1 MSSIVIVGGGAS
13 GIVAS
18 IFAKKEGNMVIVLE
32 RNDSLLKKLLMT
44 GNGRCNY
51 LNEVYSI
58 NNYYSED
65 IDLVS
70 KIINDTNISDVFDF
84 FNSLGIIPTVKNGYY
99 YPFSNQAT
107 TIKNALVKEAL
118 NRGVEVVYNAVVTD
132 IDYNNFKFNIKTS
145 SNSYVCDKLILACG
159 GMSMPKTGSD
169 GSGYKFLEKLG
180 HSIVK
185 PLPSLV
191 QLTSD
196 FKYLKYWDGVRTS
209 VILKLFQ
216 DDNYITSE
224 SGEIQLTD
232 YGVSGICVFNLTNI
246 ISRGLDLGSKEE
258 IRINF
263 VPFVNIEIDLWL
275 EQYSRKHFDKNIRD
289 LLELF
294 LNYKLVKVILKVS
307 NLDEMQKYEELTDK
321 EKKVL
326 CDNLVNFKVNITGT
340 KGFSYAQI
348 TNGGVKLSE
357 IDYNTMESK
366 IIKGLYI
373 IGELLDINGNC
384 GGYNLT
390 SCWISGML
398 AGKDV

>member
-18 IFAKKEGNMVIVLE
+18 IFAKKEGNRVIVLE

-51 LNEVYSI
+51 LNEVYGI

-84 FNSLGIIPTVKNGYY
+84 FDSLGIIPTVKNGYY

-224 SGEIQLTD
+224 SGEIQLTN

-275 EQYSRKHFDKNIRD
+275 EQYSRKHFGKNIRD

-294 LNYKLVKVILKVS
+294 LNCKLVKVILKVS
-307 NLDEMQKYEELTDK
+307 NLDETQKYEELTDK

>member
-18 IFAKKEGNMVIVLE
+18 IFAKKEGNRVIVLE

-51 LNEVYSI
+51 LNEVYGI

-84 FNSLGIIPTVKNGYY
+84 FDSLGIIPTVKNGYY

-275 EQYSRKHFDKNIRD
+275 EQYSRKHFGKNIRD

-294 LNYKLVKVILKVS
+294 LNCKLVKVILKVS
-307 NLDEMQKYEELTDK
+307 NLDETQKYEELTDK